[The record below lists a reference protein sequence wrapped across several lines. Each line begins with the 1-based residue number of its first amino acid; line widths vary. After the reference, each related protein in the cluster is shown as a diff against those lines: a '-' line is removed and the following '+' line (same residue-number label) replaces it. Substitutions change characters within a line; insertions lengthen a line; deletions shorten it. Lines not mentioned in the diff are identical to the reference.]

1 MLTLLFC
8 FLPFTIKKNTVA
20 MPPTKRPV
28 SATSANGIKRRRTNG
43 ATVVRVGSGSG
54 GGGGAAKQALIPS
67 SYPFAAASPTPPT
80 TATATNHQLN
90 DEFIRLLSN
99 PRHKNK
105 GIANSAL
112 KAHFGSQYPDL
123 VPIINE
129 LTRTSRLTMSKLTST
144 KTGESEVYFSLLSVE
159 EASKLRGLDASSKL
173 VYQVIE
179 ASGNKGIWTVDVRI
193 QTNIQQATLTK
204 IFKVRDKIC
213 IQLYVLVLSYIIYP
227 PVPCTNPATRNKSTH
242 QTHQGCYGQNQKT
255 IHAL

>member
-1 MLTLLFC
+1 
-8 FLPFTIKKNTVA
+8 

-54 GGGGAAKQALIPS
+54 GGGGGAAEPAHIPS
-67 SYPFAAASPTPPT
+67 TYPFAATSPTPPT
-80 TATATNHQLN
+80 IATATNHQLN

-204 IFKVRDKIC
+204 IFKVREKMC
-213 IQLYVLVLSYIIYP
+213 IQFYALVLSYIINL
-227 PVPCTNPATRNKSTH
+227 PVQCTNPATRNKSTH